1 MRWGSFNAQNSLDR
15 FLPKDRV
22 PKPVGYV
29 GEFLVLS
36 PLNIVLA
43 TLVMVVVM
51 RGRPVLQCFEMVNLL
66 SLREPSPCGF
76 PPSVV
81 ELKEHVVEMLV
92 LVIRRLKLVEMGRDV
107 AHFIKVLGSD
117 LADMQIYQV
126 TVVSIDFEELFF
138 SEVLYVE
145 EPLDVNVLM
154 RENH

>member
-1 MRWGSFNAQNSLDR
+1 M
-15 FLPKDRV
+15 
-22 PKPVGYV
+22 
-29 GEFLVLS
+29 
-36 PLNIVLA
+36 
-43 TLVMVVVM
+43 
-51 RGRPVLQCFEMVNLL
+51 
-66 SLREPSPCGF
+66 
-76 PPSVV
+76 V